1 MLFKVDP
8 NATPQQQQMQI
19 QMQRQQHFQRLQQMQ
34 KAQQQATG
42 GSFPETIDQSNQL
55 LVDPNLA
62 NNQMNAKTKTALANM
77 LSSRLGGNNVPIAE
91 PTVEP
96 SAAGTLRMMTAQH
109 NASLN
114 VAPGNRTSQELL
126 VIQQQQI
133 QQQQSPQQPR
143 RTLSNITNSSPV
155 PTSPIVGQ
163 ITTAG
168 PVVVPQSPSTI
179 KGLLFFIDSL
189 IQTSYQIKLFTG
201 NPPFSPGRAAL
212 PRPQFYGHNPNLKL
226 PNDLF
231 LLGCHFLIVE
241 YEDTFTEDLPSWKK
255 SITYHGGEIE
265 TSYNLR
271 VTHVL
276 CRTQKH
282 GIVMQAIRD
291 NKRYVQILFDFLP
304 IY

>member
-1 MLFKVDP
+1 
-8 NATPQQQQMQI
+8 
-19 QMQRQQHFQRLQQMQ
+19 
-34 KAQQQATG
+34 
-42 GSFPETIDQSNQL
+42 
-55 LVDPNLA
+55 
-62 NNQMNAKTKTALANM
+62 M
-77 LSSRLGGNNVPIAE
+77 LSSRLVGNNVPIPE
-91 PTVEP
+91 QSVEP

-114 VAPGNRTSQELL
+114 VAPGNRTPQELL

-133 QQQQSPQQPR
+133 QQQSPQQPR

-155 PTSPIVGQ
+155 PASPIVGQ
-163 ITTAG
+163 IATTG
-168 PVVVPQSPSTI
+168 PTVVPQSPSTI
-179 KGLLFFIDSL
+179 KGNNKPVIQSL
-189 IQTSYQIKLFTG
+189 IAQIHPFILGT
-201 NPPFSPGRAAL
+201 PPFSPGRAPL

-241 YEDTFTEDLPSWKK
+241 YEDSHTSDLPNWKK
-255 SITYHGGEIE
+255 AIAFHGGEIE

-291 NKRYVQILFDFLP
+291 NKRLVENSFLHKQSNIQVFSFQLCDSLLAKRHYIEASSDP
-304 IY
+304 AMASNTFASSESFWPNKTRKQTYSLLDGLRRF

>member
-1 MLFKVDP
+1 MDP
-8 NATPQQQQMQI
+8 NTTPQQQQMQL
-19 QMQRQQHFQRLQQMQ
+19 QMQRQQHFQRLQQIQAQ

-42 GSFPETIDQSNQL
+42 VNFQEGIEQNNQL
-55 LVDPNLA
+55 LVDPNA

-77 LSSRLGGNNVPIAE
+77 LSSRLGGNNAPIPE
-91 PTVEP
+91 QSVEP

-114 VAPGNRTSQELL
+114 VAPGNRTPQELL

-133 QQQQSPQQPR
+133 QQQSPQQPR

-155 PTSPIVGQ
+155 PVSPIVGQ
-163 ITTAG
+163 IATTG
-168 PVVVPQSPSTI
+168 PAVVPQSPSTI
-179 KGLLFFIDSL
+179 KGNETKSNKPKNH
-189 IQTSYQIKLFTG
+189 SIKNILGT
-201 NPPFSPGRAAL
+201 PPFSPGRAPL

-241 YEDTFTEDLPSWKK
+241 YEDSHTSELPNWKK
-255 SITYHGGEIE
+255 TIAFHGGEIE

-291 NKRYVQILFDFLP
+291 NKRLVDY
-304 IY
+304 